1 MERALSTI
9 QQELDQRTAELRKQ
23 GKELEAQRLTM
34 RTTYDLEM
42 LSQSAY
48 VPEWKTTQDISM
60 AVSRARRRI
69 RYWISSLT
77 IPTRH

>member
-42 LSQSAY
+42 LSQVG
-48 VPEWKTTQDISM
+48 VPG
-60 AVSRARRRI
+60 SRP
-69 RYWISSLT
+69 SKCLE
-77 IPTRH
+77 